1 VSFFIVAAASC
12 NKKLMVSIIMGE
24 VLVILDCGL
33 AAAVYTIHISM
44 QQQLI

>member
-12 NKKLMVSIIMGE
+12 NKKLMVSIMGE

-33 AAAVYTIHISM
+33 AAAVYTIRISM

>member
-12 NKKLMVSIIMGE
+12 NKKLMVSIMGE

-33 AAAVYTIHISM
+33 AAAAYTILISM